1 MSIHSAKDTIRE
13 ARTKAGLT
21 QDALSEGICSVQAL
35 SRIETGIC
43 GVSPATFYALME
55 RAGAPCSRYPVFANR
70 DDFACFYALKKA
82 RFHLDCWQLAPAY
95 EELQTVEDKGWADNK
110 LYHQEWLLLH
120 CRLQFRSYCCDH
132 VQNHETLL
140 SALKLTRPSIDLTDF
155 YHLFLSQNEIQLLT
169 DIAHEALYLQ
179 QPELCSQILA
189 QLDRYLDTANF
200 PYLEQERLQAE
211 HAIVHV
217 KYLLAEESYEAALE
231 IADHNRQKM
240 VMNVDRG
247 RLFELTFLTGLCL
260 HCLKDLEKAATH
272 IKAAYYSAHA
282 IGSYYAEA
290 CRTYLIQNTD
300 FPLSDY
306 MQEFPA
312 LTPVSFPAKQPS
324 VNINFS
330 NGIYDANDKNAY
342 TLGMLIRDK
351 RMEQNLS
358 LQIVCQGLCSRS
370 QLSKIESDLLK
381 PGIALAEALL
391 QRLGITERIFTF
403 WGNEKEAK
411 LYELKFK
418 LIHSSL
424 LPQESFMEYLQ
435 EMDSLIEEK
444 DILYKQEYLSSKAL
458 RIDSPNEQ
466 IDELMSALHCTLP
479 DFDIYRIHDY
489 RLSWGEL
496 TILNCIAN
504 AYRRTDQANLGG
516 IYFYHVEKY
525 LKTINPDILL
535 HAQIFPIAAKIYCR
549 TLYVQKQ
556 YESILKLYK
565 QPTMWLLPYTPN
577 AYMSFLFY
585 YSQALGECFQTDDAV
600 KYAIYSKNLNMLL
613 GYPENVDALKR
624 YFKEDFSIELND

>member
-13 ARTKAGLT
+13 ARIKARLT
-21 QDALSEGICSVQAL
+21 QEELSEGICSIHSL
-35 SRIETGIC
+35 SRIENGTY

-55 RAGAPCSRYPVFANR
+55 RAGAPCSRYPVFASR
-70 DDFACFYALKKA
+70 DDFDCFYALKKA
-82 RFHLDCWQLAPAY
+82 RFHLDCWQLAPAC

-132 VQNHETLL
+132 AQNYETLL

-189 QLDRYLDTANF
+189 QLERYMDTANF

-240 VMNVDRG
+240 IMNVDRG

-330 NGIYDANDKNAY
+330 NGIYDANDKDAY

-358 LQIVCQGLCSRS
+358 LQIVCQGLCSKS

-381 PGIALAEALL
+381 PDIALAEALL

-489 RLSWGEL
+489 HLSWGEL

-504 AYRRTDQANLGG
+504 AYCITDRSQLGSL
-516 IYFYHVEKY
+516 YFFHVTEY
-525 LKTINPDILL
+525 LTAVKPDI
-535 HAQIFPIAAKIYCR
+535 IFQTQVFPMAARIYCR
-549 TLYVQKQ
+549 TLYFQKQ
-556 YESILKLYK
+556 YKAVLTLQK
-565 QPTMWLLPYTPN
+565 QINTDLIKYN
-577 AYMSFLFY
+577 IEAYGSFLFY
-585 YSQALGECFQTDDAV
+585 YSQALGECAQNNDAIR
-600 KYAIYSKNLNMLL
+600 YAIYSCNLNELI
-613 GYPENVDALKR
+613 GYSENAKVLKK
-624 YFKEDFSIELND
+624 YFYEDFKILLSD